1 MHLQLSPTSERAS
14 LGGIFV
20 RDMQEGAPTEI
31 TTT

>member
-14 LGGIFV
+14 QGGIFV
-20 RDMQEGAPTEI
+20 RDVQEGSPTEI